1 MNGFSDTSFPG
12 WCSNRATPRSELS
25 PASAQ
30 WSEKNVKHEWQ
41 NSMRNIIVQKKKR
54 SLVTVPKFMV
64 MNKRSAMVEPM
75 RP

>member
-41 NSMRNIIVQKKKR
+41 NSMRNIIVQKKMQPGHSSKIYGY
-54 SLVTVPKFMV
+54 
-64 MNKRSAMVEPM
+64 E
-75 RP
+75 